1 VNDNHHE
8 LQDIWLRIAAELRRA
23 VPAEIYDIWLAPLEL
38 VELDGDVVVVRA
50 PAELREWIADRF
62 ARVLQASAAAVMG
75 PEATVDVRTGD
86 VRHGRPT
93 VSRRA
98 SAAAE
103 ASVGPPERDTLNP
116 RYTFLQFVIGA
127 SNHFAHAAGLA
138 VAELPAQA
146 YNPLYIT
153 GPPGVGKTHLLH
165 AIGNYVRAQDPGLT
179 VRYTTVETFT
189 NQFVAALADGSI
201 ERFKGRLRHN
211 DVLLVDDVQELASKL
226 RTQEE
231 FFHTF
236 DALHEAGSQI
246 VVTADRLPGELA
258 ALDERLRER
267 LGSGL
272 VTTVAP
278 PDPSTRLTALR
289 KRVQLDA
296 IDAPD
301 DRVLDLLVDRA
312 PANLRALEGALIR
325 IVAFASLTGRPLD
338 LALAATVLDDL
349 YPVTVHSPGAGA
361 RPTIQRVQE
370 LTAQAF
376 GLTPDELVS
385 AGRAPRVAWPRQ
397 VAMFLARQHTG
408 STLPAIGRGFGGRN
422 HTTVLHACRRAA
434 ERLETDPEAR
444 AVVDELVQRLSGS
457 SRRD

>member
-1 VNDNHHE
+1 
-8 LQDIWLRIAAELRRA
+8 
-23 VPAEIYDIWLAPLEL
+23 
-38 VELDGDVVVVRA
+38 
-50 PAELREWIADRF
+50 
-62 ARVLQASAAAVMG
+62 
-75 PEATVDVRTGD
+75 
-86 VRHGRPT
+86 
-93 VSRRA
+93 
-98 SAAAE
+98 
-103 ASVGPPERDTLNP
+103 
-116 RYTFLQFVIGA
+116 
-127 SNHFAHAAGLA
+127 
-138 VAELPAQA
+138 
-146 YNPLYIT
+146 
-153 GPPGVGKTHLLH
+153 
-165 AIGNYVRAQDPGLT
+165 
-179 VRYTTVETFT
+179 
-189 NQFVAALADGSI
+189 
-201 ERFKGRLRHN
+201 
-211 DVLLVDDVQELASKL
+211 
-226 RTQEE
+226 
-231 FFHTF
+231 
-236 DALHEAGSQI
+236 
-246 VVTADRLPGELA
+246 
-258 ALDERLRER
+258 
-267 LGSGL
+267 

-278 PDPSTRLTALR
+278 PDPSTRLTVLR

-361 RPTIQRVQE
+361 RPTIERVQE

-444 AVVDELVQRLSGS
+444 AVVDELVQRLSES